1 MGSDAVQS
9 VGRAIR
15 LLRLVCGRRGGAA
28 RLSELISEGGLNK
41 PTTHRLLKQLVQSG
55 MLMQA
60 RDHRYYLG
68 PTALE
73 LGYSAD
79 HGFPIRERAA
89 PVLAEIARVTE
100 DSVFL
105 VVRVGWDSLCVARH
119 MGAYPV
125 KVFTVEPGHRQP
137 MGVGAAGLAML
148 AALPAHEQELALNAI
163 EPQLVRYPRLT
174 AERLRSL
181 IEVTRSKGWS
191 AASDVAI
198 EGVSAVGVP
207 LLDRTGMPFAALSVG
222 AVSLRMTKARG
233 AYVAAMLIEHAKTLE
248 NSLLDSFQVEPE

>member
-1 MGSDAVQS
+1 MASDAVQS

-15 LLRLVCGRRGGAA
+15 LLRLVCGRRGVPA
-28 RLSELISEGGLNK
+28 RLSELINEGGLNK

-55 MLMQA
+55 MLMQT

-181 IEVTRSKGWS
+181 IEGTRSKGWA

-233 AYVAAMLIEHAKTLE
+233 SYVAAMLIEHAKTLE
-248 NSLLDSFQVEPE
+248 SSLLDSFQVGA